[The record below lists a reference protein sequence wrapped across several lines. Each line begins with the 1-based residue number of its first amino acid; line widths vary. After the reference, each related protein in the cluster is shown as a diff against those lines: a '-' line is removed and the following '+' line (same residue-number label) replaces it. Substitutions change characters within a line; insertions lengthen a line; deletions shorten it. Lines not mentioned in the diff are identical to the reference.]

1 MRTNKIVCAILLLI
15 LAKML
20 CTAQASAQDKDADEL
35 LRLEKVWNE
44 AHINNNADALDRLW
58 GDDLTVTVPRM
69 QVLTK
74 ADSLTFLRSGRMK
87 FQRYETTDVKVRV
100 YEDSAVVTG
109 RLFRTRTIG
118 ETEISDDWR
127 FTKTYIRISGKWQ
140 VVAWQASE
148 SAAD

>member
-1 MRTNKIVCAILLLI
+1 
-15 LAKML
+15 
-20 CTAQASAQDKDADEL
+20 L

-44 AHINNNADALDRLW
+44 AHINNNADALDSLW
-58 GDDLTVTVPRM
+58 ADDLTVTVPKM
-69 QVLTK
+69 KVLTK
-74 ADSLTFLRSGRMK
+74 ADSLAFLRSGRMK

-100 YEDSAVVTG
+100 YGDSAVVTG

-118 ETEISDDWR
+118 EKEVADDWC

-148 SAAD
+148 SAPN